1 MSKKDL
7 IDAVAEQAEITK
19 EKAGTVV
26 KAVIDHI
33 TEKMKKREDVR
44 IPELGTFK
52 VTERKART
60 GRNPATGEEIK
71 IPKASVPKFQ
81 PSKTLKDAISKR

>member
-7 IDAVAEQAEITK
+7 IEAVAAKTELTR
-19 EKAGTVV
+19 EKANSVV
-26 KAVIDHI
+26 QAVIDHI
-33 TEKMKKREDVR
+33 TEKMKAREDVR

-60 GRNPATGEEIK
+60 GRNPATGAEIK
-71 IPKASVPKFQ
+71 IPQSTVPKFQ
-81 PSKTLKDAISKR
+81 PSKALKDAVAGR

>member
-1 MSKKDL
+1 
-7 IDAVAEQAEITK
+7 
-19 EKAGTVV
+19 
-26 KAVIDHI
+26 
-33 TEKMKKREDVR
+33 VR

-71 IPKASVPKFQ
+71 IAKAWVPKFQ
-81 PSKTLKDAISKR
+81 PSKTLKEAVSKNKR